1 MKRFYKTAGT
11 ARQGDRHAVTLDGKP
26 MKTPGGSIVALRAK
40 RLAEAVAEEWQA
52 QRAEIDMES
61 MPLTKLAYA
70 AIDGAPRRAEIAAHI
85 LKFAR
90 SDLVC
95 YRAAEPKELAA
106 REAAAWDPPLAWL
119 RKHYRAELATGTG
132 MRFIEQP
139 QASLVAL
146 EAAVSKRDDDAFAA
160 LATATLILGSLVL
173 ALAFVDGKLDAKA
186 AFAAAHVDESF
197 QAEKWGRDA
206 EADKRFAHL
215 TFELEATERFLRLL

>member
-1 MKRFYKTAGT
+1 MKRFYKSVGT
-11 ARQGDRHAVTLDGKP
+11 LRQGDLFAVALDGKV
-26 MKTPGGSIVALRAK
+26 MKTPGGKALALQSP
-40 RLAEAVAEEWQA
+40 RLAHAVAGEWAA
-52 QRAEIDMES
+52 QTGEIDFES

-70 AIDGAPRRAEIAAHI
+70 ALDAPPQRTQIATHI
-85 LKFAR
+85 LRFGR

-95 YRAAEPKELAA
+95 YRATEPELAA

-139 QASLVAL
+139 QAALAAL
-146 EAAVSKRDDDAFAA
+146 EAALAQRDDYAFAA
-160 LATATLILGSLVL
+160 LTAATLILGSLVL
-173 ALAFVDGKLDAKA
+173 ALALADGKLDAKA

-206 EADKRFAHL
+206 EADRRFTRLA
-215 TFELEATERFLRLL
+215 FELEAAERFLRLL